1 MQEIDSKN
9 TEVLKILKLLNGTLM
24 KIFQLILLKFS

>member
-9 TEVLKILKLLNGTLM
+9 TEVSKILKLLNGMLM